1 MTSDLRSTARPSAA
15 VPRWAPLAAGAGLAA
30 LTLRAPGAEAV
41 LVVAIVGVAGLALPT
56 PARDRVAGPAP
67 WLAAVTIGVLAM
79 TLVARAATFPALA
92 FAPVPVAAAVLA
104 AVAEEAFFRRFL
116 YGWLA
121 ARGPA
126 LAIVVSA
133 ATFALVHL
141 PLYGVDA
148 LALDLAAG
156 LLLGWQRW
164 AAGTWTAPAATHA
177 LANVLAYV

>member
-1 MTSDLRSTARPSAA
+1 MISEPRSTARTTAA
-15 VPRWAPLAAGAGLAA
+15 VPRWAPLVAGAGLAA
-30 LTLRAPGAEAV
+30 LALRTPGVEAV
-41 LVVAIVGVAGLALPT
+41 VVVVVVGAAGLALPLPT
-56 PARDRVAGPAP
+56 RERFTGAAP

-79 TLVARAATFPALA
+79 ALVARAASFPAMA

-126 LAIVVSA
+126 PAIAVSA
-133 ATFALVHL
+133 AAFALVHL
-141 PLYGVDA
+141 PLYGLDS
-148 LALDLAAG
+148 LALNLAAG

-177 LANVLAYV
+177 LANALAYV